1 MFDAVWPSAEAHAGA
16 ARRHL
21 GGQLRPRRSRAQ
33 LAGSARG
40 RLCGA
45 ATTRRCV
52 PHTHLSSPG
61 LAPKA
66 DSTLRS
72 SRAVPHPS
80 TNRALRRLTSEVR
93 RDPVYSTRYG
103 RQQQCWEERRSATLR
118 RGNLPRRR
126 ERHKDMS
133 TLLNCAPQNKLGAA
147 SSGGDPPTRC
157 AERSSAGARAQK
169 GPNPTAC
176 GSGRE
181 STTPLSPAAPG
192 PAALS

>member
-1 MFDAVWPSAEAHAGA
+1 MDTPSNQLSGLRAIDALCCLVLSHLVWS
-16 ARRHL
+16 
-21 GGQLRPRRSRAQ
+21 
-33 LAGSARG
+33 
-40 RLCGA
+40 RLCVGEFCGVLD
-45 ATTRRCV
+45 RKE
-52 PHTHLSSPG
+52 
-61 LAPKA
+61 KA
-66 DSTLRS
+66 DSTRRS

-126 ERHKDMS
+126 ERHRDMS

>member
-1 MFDAVWPSAEAHAGA
+1 MHSITQPHRQQEIGYSQQSTLWAPRHRCALLPRALPPRVVQAV
-16 ARRHL
+16 RQRV
-21 GGQLRPRRSRAQ
+21 LR
-33 LAGSARG
+33 SARKE
-40 RLCGA
+40 
-45 ATTRRCV
+45 
-52 PHTHLSSPG
+52 
-61 LAPKA
+61 KA
-66 DSTLRS
+66 DSTRRS

-133 TLLNCAPQNKLGAA
+133 TLPNCAPQNKLGAA

>member
-1 MFDAVWPSAEAHAGA
+1 MDTPSNQLSGLRAIDALCCLVLSHLVWS
-16 ARRHL
+16 
-21 GGQLRPRRSRAQ
+21 
-33 LAGSARG
+33 
-40 RLCGA
+40 RLCVGEFCGVLD
-45 ATTRRCV
+45 RKE
-52 PHTHLSSPG
+52 
-61 LAPKA
+61 KA
-66 DSTLRS
+66 DSTRRS

-126 ERHKDMS
+126 ERHKETF
-133 TLLNCAPQNKLGAA
+133 TLLHCA
-147 SSGGDPPTRC
+147 RC

-181 STTPLSPAAPG
+181 STTPLSPAAPR

>member
-1 MFDAVWPSAEAHAGA
+1 MSHRTCCIPMHSITQPHRQQEIGYSQHSRLWAWRHGCAVF
-16 ARRHL
+16 
-21 GGQLRPRRSRAQ
+21 SRA
-33 LAGSARG
+33 LPARVAQALRQRVLG
-40 RLCGA
+40 RSV
-45 ATTRRCV
+45 RKE
-52 PHTHLSSPG
+52 
-61 LAPKA
+61 KA
-66 DSTLRS
+66 DSTRRS

-126 ERHKDMS
+126 ERHKETF
-133 TLLNCAPQNKLGAA
+133 TLLHCA
-147 SSGGDPPTRC
+147 RC

-181 STTPLSPAAPG
+181 STTPLSPAAPR